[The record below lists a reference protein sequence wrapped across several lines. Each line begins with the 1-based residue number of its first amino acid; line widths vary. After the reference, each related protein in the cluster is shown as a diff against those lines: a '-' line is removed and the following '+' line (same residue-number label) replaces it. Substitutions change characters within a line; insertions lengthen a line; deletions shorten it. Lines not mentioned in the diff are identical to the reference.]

1 MRYFDCKKGMAVHMP
16 VVMSGTL
23 TGAWRHG
30 TVVAMHNPYNPPDT
44 VGVAWQDGPS
54 FITQQLVTA
63 RSLLTD
69 QEYDE
74 QASKE
79 RLIKMSIKKEDC
91 VIDMRVALA
100 GSTAPFRK
108 GKIAS
113 PANANLVIVEFDD
126 GTLKKHDLKHLLLL
140 ADAIVEENRITVAEK
155 LRLEKEFQAEK
166 QVADKVRQASDLIDE
181 AAKLARSIGKDLMDM
196 DSACAIEGSMERA
209 GWNTS
214 SWHC

>member
-1 MRYFDCKKGMAVHMP
+1 M
-16 VVMSGTL
+16 
-23 TGAWRHG
+23 
-30 TVVAMHNPYNPPDT
+30 
-44 VGVAWQDGPS
+44 
-54 FITQQLVTA
+54 
-63 RSLLTD
+63 
-69 QEYDE
+69 
-74 QASKE
+74 
-79 RLIKMSIKKEDC
+79 
-91 VIDMRVALA
+91 
-100 GSTAPFRK
+100 
-108 GKIAS
+108 
-113 PANANLVIVEFDD
+113 EFDD